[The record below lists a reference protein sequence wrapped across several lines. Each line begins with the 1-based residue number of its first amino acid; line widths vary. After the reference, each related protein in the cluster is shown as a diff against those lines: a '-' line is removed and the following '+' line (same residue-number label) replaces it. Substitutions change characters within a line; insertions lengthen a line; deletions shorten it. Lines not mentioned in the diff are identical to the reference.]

1 MKTVYFF
8 QPQFSYSVHGSI
20 QYWLPYTAGSLWE
33 YAKHKLTDWQ
43 LGDIIYRRDDID
55 GIIDKIDAI
64 DLACFC
70 TYVWNKEYNIKI
82 AKRLKEKFPNVHISF
97 GGPQVTKD
105 YLDFSD
111 SVCLTEGEVS
121 VIDLMTDISQG
132 NLVKTIYNS
141 TRMPTLQGVPSPY
154 TTGLF
159 DKMIAAN
166 PDAKWNAVFETNR
179 GCPYSCSFCEWG
191 GLTASK
197 IFQFDMDRIVAEL
210 EWFTKNPIVVIF
222 IADANFG
229 IFEQRDLEIAAIIR
243 DTMKNSQLEYISLN
257 YAKNSNERIFEI
269 ANILGTISKGIT
281 LSAQSMNQET
291 LKVIKRQNM
300 KVNNFQDML
309 RLADEYNTYTY
320 TELILG
326 LPLETKETWKSGVC
340 ELMELG
346 QHNKIFVQKGTLLP
360 NTEWNLEHREEYDI
374 KTVKLHDFVAG
385 APTVEKDQEYI
396 DLVVST
402 NTMDIHDM
410 NESWMYSWMCEQM
423 HYNGYSQI
431 ISKYLRAKYGISFRK
446 FYDKMF
452 EIMPTFPVVK
462 EEFHRI
468 KKTHQELLRTGNT
481 TTLGIMPNTIELVS
495 RKVFFIMYD
504 NAIAFA
510 IAVGRYF
517 ALIPDGVIGIQ
528 ERFLNNDKYMVPYTI
543 KLDINFETMNN
554 EITQYKIMNLKEY
567 VGSNTTGKDFP
578 RGTIKR
584 NKIIIEEKKK
594 DDERNCNYQ

>member
-8 QPQFSYSVHGSI
+8 QPQFSYSVHESI

-55 GIIDKIDAI
+55 DIIDKIDAI

-70 TYVWNKEYNIKI
+70 TYIWNKEYNIKI

-309 RLADEYNTYTY
+309 RLADKYNTYTY

-554 EITQYKIMNLKEY
+554 EITQYKIMNLEDY